1 MKLSTCLPNKMCQDL
16 VAKVIIAYTDA
27 SIIKVPL
34 SKNTYVA
41 AIGVFFGVNDPRNLS
56 EKYEESSMKSDI
68 VEIHASISAQA
79 VMRAIQAAPNNG
91 FTLKIFTD
99 SQAPVKVPTLFQ
111 ASEKDTPKS
120 YFPKAT
126 ADLKKAIKN
135 RIGSVDI
142 IKIKGHSG
150 EPGNVAADK
159 LARDCAREQLK

>member
-1 MKLSTCLPNKMCQDL
+1 MKLSTCLPNKMCQ
-16 VAKVIIAYTDA
+16 AYTDA

-41 AIGVFFGVNDPRNLS
+41 AIGVFFGVNDPKNLS

-68 VEIHASISAQA
+68 VEIHA

-99 SQAPVKVPTLFQ
+99 SQAPVK

-135 RIGSVDI
+135 RIGPVDI

>member
-1 MKLSTCLPNKMCQDL
+1 MCQDL

-41 AIGVFFGVNDPRNLS
+41 AIGVFFGVNDPKNLS

-99 SQAPVKVPTLFQ
+99 SQAPVK

-135 RIGSVDI
+135 RIGPVDI